1 MKVSIIIPVYND
13 PDGLDDTLSS
23 LVIQDYPNDELEI
36 IVVDNGSD
44 DLTFEIAKILKKN
57 IQR

>member
-23 LVIQDYPNDELEI
+23 LVVQDYPNDEL
-36 IVVDNGSD
+36 DYCS
-44 DLTFEIAKILKKN
+44 
-57 IQR
+57 R